1 MSQWPSPD
9 SHAQAYANP
18 RSNESGDTGF
28 SSNPGSNDPS
38 TQECFSPMSN
48 ASGDTGVGSNPGDL
62 SSVGDNLMWNQ
73 VPVLCNAVSNS
84 LQFVGN
90 PGSNNSVSFAN
101 SAVSSAVVYINT
113 GHSDPAS
120 YGNFGANTPV
130 GHTVTGQS
138 NPASMSNWSPDT
150 AVANTN
156 NTETSNPASYPNFNL
171 ETLDVLLATIGVE
184 EFASAPELT
193 DNMMHPEMPRNVTPN
208 FLGSQVESYSLMTD
222 VVTFV
227 SPSSKYV
234 MLN

>member
-1 MSQWPSPD
+1 MSQWPSPG

-48 ASGDTGVGSNPGDL
+48 TSGDL
-62 SSVGDNLMWNQ
+62 SSVGDNVMWNQ

-101 SAVSSAVVYINT
+101 SAVSSTVAYTNT

-120 YGNFGANTPV
+120 YENFIANIPV
-130 GHTVTGQS
+130 AQTVTGQS
-138 NPASMSNWSPDT
+138 NPASMSKWPPDT
-150 AVANTN
+150 AVAYTT
-156 NTETSNPASYPNFNL
+156 NTETSNPASDENL
-171 ETLDVLLATIGVE
+171 ILDFDFLASIGVE
-184 EFASAPELT
+184 EFASAPEGT
-193 DNMMHPEMPRNVTPN
+193 DNMMHPEMPRNVTLN
-208 FLGSQVESYSLMTD
+208 FYGSQVGSNSQMTD